1 MLLIFHTQLM
11 LISLLFQIVFPVIYC
26 PIVYFMTDQP
36 YEGMRYWQFL
46 TITILTCLVAQ
57 SIGLLI
63 GAVAPSLSVTIPIAI
78 SIE

>member
-1 MLLIFHTQLM
+1 MKIE
-11 LISLLFQIVFPVIYC
+11 SLFVLFQIVFPVIYC

-63 GAVAPSLSVTIPIAI
+63 GAVAPSLSVRIYYTGCLCYTT
-78 SIE
+78 

>member
-1 MLLIFHTQLM
+1 
-11 LISLLFQIVFPVIYC
+11 
-26 PIVYFMTDQP
+26 MTDQP

-63 GAVAPSLSVTIPIAI
+63 GAVAPSLSVRITLDGGCNANF
-78 SIE
+78 

>member
-1 MLLIFHTQLM
+1 
-11 LISLLFQIVFPVIYC
+11 
-26 PIVYFMTDQP
+26 MTDQP

-63 GAVAPSLSVTIPIAI
+63 GAVAPSLSVCITLDGGCNANF
-78 SIE
+78 

>member
-1 MLLIFHTQLM
+1 MNR
-11 LISLLFQIVFPVIYC
+11 SYYLLFQIVFPVIYC
-26 PIVYFMTDQP
+26 PIVYFMTEQP

-63 GAVAPSLSVTIPIAI
+63 GAVAPSLSVCIYTGCIKKK
-78 SIE
+78 